1 MVQIKNEKSFKFLCE
16 GRWANTYSNRVY
28 LFGLWL
34 IIINYVYHNYIAFFL
49 FSSFLFS
56 LPEGELLFIV
66 SLSI

>member
-1 MVQIKNEKSFKFLCE
+1 MWRQMSKYLQQ
-16 GRWANTYSNRVY
+16 VY